1 MTRTILLAG
10 AAALALTLGACKRT
24 SDEAAMGAPD
34 ANPEATIPTAANEA
48 AAPDFVAKAAEAD
61 MFTVESSRVAL
72 ERSQNAAVK
81 EFARMMVAGHTQTT
95 ADLKAAVAA
104 SGLSITTPE
113 ALPADKLSDIARLRE
128 ASPAD
133 FDRAYMDAQ
142 VAGHQ
147 ATLDLMAR
155 YAQDGDNASLKAVAA
170 AAAPAVQQHLDR
182 AKAIRDGLG

>member
-10 AAALALTLGACKRT
+10 AAALAMTLGACSRT

-48 AAPDFVAKAAEAD
+48 AAPDFVARAAEAD
-61 MFTVESSRVAL
+61 LFAVESSRVAL

-81 EFARMMVAGHTQTT
+81 EFARMMVDGHMQTT
-95 ADLKAAVAA
+95 ADLKAAITS
-104 SGLSITTPE
+104 SGLSIMAPE
-113 ALPADKLSDIARLRE
+113 ALPADRLGDIARLRE

-133 FDRAYMDAQ
+133 FDRAYMNAQ
-142 VAGHQ
+142 VDGRQ
-147 ATLDLMAR
+147 ATLDLLTR
-155 YAQDGDNASLKAVAA
+155 YAQDGDNASLKAMAA
-170 AAAPAVQQHLDR
+170 ATAPAVQQHLDR